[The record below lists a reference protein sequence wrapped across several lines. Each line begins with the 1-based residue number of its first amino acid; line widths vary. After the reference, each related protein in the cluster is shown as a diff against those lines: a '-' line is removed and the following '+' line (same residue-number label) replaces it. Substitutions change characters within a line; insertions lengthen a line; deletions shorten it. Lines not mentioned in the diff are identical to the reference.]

1 MAGLLPPPLCWH
13 CLHHTEWT
21 TIALVWDNSGVAHD
35 TVPDFLM
42 TTMATATGIGYGS
55 ERFQA
60 LMNTYGWELVNTPFP
75 PPLDWV
81 WTTSKPLWWEIGA
94 QYEEEGD
101 ANWDLCEVFNGP
113 WSQGGAWP
121 TRWP

>member
-1 MAGLLPPPLCWH
+1 MADLLEAPYCWH
-13 CLHHTEWT
+13 CLNYLEWT
-21 TIALVWDNSGVAHD
+21 TIAQVWDNSGVAHD

-42 TTMATATGIGYGS
+42 TTIATATGIGYGS
-55 ERFQA
+55 ERFQQ
-60 LMNTYGWELVNTPFP
+60 LMATYGWELINTPFP

-101 ANWDLCEVFNGP
+101 ADWNDCIPFTGLWFKGAGWPDLG
-113 WSQGGAWP
+113 
-121 TRWP
+121 

>member
-1 MAGLLPPPLCWH
+1 MAEVLPADLSWH
-13 CLHHTEWT
+13 CFHYLEWT
-21 TIALVWDNSGVAHD
+21 TIAVIWDNSGVGHN

-55 ERFQA
+55 DRFNQ
-60 LMNTYGWELVNTPFP
+60 LMKTWGWELVQTPAP

-81 WTTSKPLWWEIGA
+81 WTTSKPWWWEIGA
-94 QYEEEGD
+94 IYEAEGD
-101 ANWDLCEVFNGP
+101 ANWDLCLIFNGP